1 MSDDDRIEIVTYSL
15 AEAVRENPGPR
26 APFLPFRFLPRPL
39 PLPRSFYSIS
49 KMEAPRPETRG
60 SRCEPPDTRP
70 SPDVP
75 TRR

>member
-1 MSDDDRIEIVTYSL
+1 MSDDGRIEIVTYSI

-39 PLPRSFYSIS
+39 PFPRSFYS
-49 KMEAPRPETRG
+49 KMEAPPARRRAAPAA
-60 SRCEPPDTRP
+60 SPPYTRP